1 MLVASKSS
9 SGANGETKIRIC
21 LDPRDLNVA
30 IKREHFPMPTIE
42 EIATRLNGAKLFS
55 VFDASNGFWQ
65 VEHDEESSLLT
76 TFNTPFGRY
85 LWKGMPFGITSAP
98 EVWQRKMRE
107 NIGGLKGVEVIA
119 DDFVVV
125 GYGDTPAEWQ
135 EDHNKNVVAFLDRCR
150 ERNLKLNKNKARLRQ
165 QEVLFI
171 GHILTPEG
179 LKPDLCKVEAIVKM
193 PDPTDVQS
201 LRRFLGMVNYLAKF
215 LPRLS
220 DETEPLRKLTE
231 KDSEWCWLPAHAD
244 AVAHVKEM
252 IVTAPV
258 LAYYDVSKPV
268 VI

>member
-1 MLVASKSS
+1 M
-9 SGANGETKIRIC
+9 
-21 LDPRDLNVA
+21 DPRDLNVA

-150 ERNLKLNKNKARLRQ
+150 ERNMKLNKNKAGLRQ
-165 QEVLFI
+165 QEVPFI
-171 GHILTPEG
+171 GHILTPEV
-179 LKPDLCKVEAIVKM
+179 LKPDASQSGLGTALLQEGCPVDYSSQIFLWITRARFKILKFFFWENVAKIVM
-193 PDPTDVQS
+193 
-201 LRRFLGMVNYLAKF
+201 FNLA
-215 LPRLS
+215 
-220 DETEPLRKLTE
+220 
-231 KDSEWCWLPAHAD
+231 
-244 AVAHVKEM
+244 
-252 IVTAPV
+252 
-258 LAYYDVSKPV
+258 
-268 VI
+268 